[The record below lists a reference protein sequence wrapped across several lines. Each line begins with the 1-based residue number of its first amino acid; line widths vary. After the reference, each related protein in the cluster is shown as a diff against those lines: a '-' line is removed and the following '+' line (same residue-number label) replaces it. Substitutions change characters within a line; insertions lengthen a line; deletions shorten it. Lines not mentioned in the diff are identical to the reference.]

1 VEQTVE
7 IKHKYITKPSRSGLK
22 YHLKTFGC
30 QMNEH
35 DSERIAGLFEQDGMV
50 RATDEDTAD
59 VLFVNTCTIRENA
72 DDKLYGTL
80 GQLKQWKLKKEN
92 RKLLVGGCA
101 AQKDKSL
108 VRDKAPWV
116 DVVLGTHNL
125 TNVINLLNQSED
137 WGPVTEIIDE
147 IDEMPTEAPSIR
159 ESEFSAWLTIQ
170 IGCNN
175 SCTFCIVPSVRGAEI
190 SRRPSD
196 IINEAK
202 SMIDSGVKEITLLG
216 QNVNSYGRDLR
227 IDNKARPYF
236 AQLLYKLNELDGL
249 ERIRFTSPHPKDFK
263 KETLEAVNDLE
274 KVCKQV
280 HVPLQSGSS
289 KVLSKMQRGYTKE
302 KFLEKIELVKNTVDN
317 VSLTS
322 DVIVGF
328 PGETEDDFLD
338 TLEVLMTSEFDSI
351 FMFQF
356 SPRPG
361 TRAYDM
367 KEDFIEKDIITD
379 RFNRLKEMQTDI
391 SHKRFKRFIGTKQ
404 KVLVEKTSK
413 KNSEIFTGKIDG
425 GHITH
430 LDKRNLAI
438 GDYINVE
445 IKEATPFYLKAESIN

>member
-1 VEQTVE
+1 
-7 IKHKYITKPSRSGLK
+7 
-22 YHLKTFGC
+22 
-30 QMNEH
+30 
-35 DSERIAGLFEQDGMV
+35 
-50 RATDEDTAD
+50 
-59 VLFVNTCTIRENA
+59 
-72 DDKLYGTL
+72 
-80 GQLKQWKLKKEN
+80 QLKQWKLKKNN

-101 AQKDKSL
+101 AQKDKTL
-108 VRDKAPWV
+108 VRDRAPWV
-116 DVVLGTHNL
+116 DVVMGTHNL

-159 ESEFSAWLTIQ
+159 ESQFSAWLTIQ

-175 SCTFCIVPSVRGAEI
+175 SCTFCIVPSVRGSEI

-227 IDNKARPYF
+227 IDNKAKPYF

-328 PGETEDDFLD
+328 PGESEDDFAD

-367 KEDFIEKDIITD
+367 KEDFIEKEIITD
-379 RFNRLKEMQTDI
+379 RFNRLKEIQTGI

-404 KVLVEKTSK
+404 KVLIEKTSK
-413 KNSEIFTGKIDG
+413 KNDEIFTGKIDG

-430 LDKRNLAI
+430 LDKSNLAI

-445 IKEATPFYLKAESIN
+445 IKEATPFYLKAEIIN

>member
-1 VEQTVE
+1 MEQTVE
-7 IKHKYITKPSRSGLK
+7 IKQKYITKPSRAGLK

-50 RATDEDTAD
+50 RAADEDTAD

-80 GQLKQWKLKKEN
+80 GQLKQWKLNKEN

-175 SCTFCIVPSVRGAEI
+175 SCTFCIVPSVRGSEI

-328 PGETEDDFLD
+328 PGETEDDFID
-338 TLEVLMTSEFDSI
+338 TLEVLMSSEFDSI

-361 TRAYDM
+361 TRAYNM
-367 KEDFIEKDIITD
+367 KDDFIEKEIITD
-379 RFNRLKEMQTDI
+379 RFNRLKEIQTDI

-430 LDKRNLAI
+430 LDKDNLAI
-438 GDYINVE
+438 GDYIDVE
-445 IKEATPFYLKAESIN
+445 IKEATPFYLKAEIIN

>member
-1 VEQTVE
+1 MEQTVE

-137 WGPVTEIIDE
+137 WGPVTEIVDE

-338 TLEVLMTSEFDSI
+338 TLEVLTTSEFDSI

-367 KEDFIEKDIITD
+367 KEEFIEKDIITD

>member
-1 VEQTVE
+1 MEQTVE
-7 IKHKYITKPSRSGLK
+7 IKQKYITKPSRSGLK

-137 WGPVTEIIDE
+137 WGPVTEIVDE

-175 SCTFCIVPSVRGAEI
+175 SCTFCIVPSVRGTEI

-302 KFLEKIELVKNTVDN
+302 KFLEKIELVKNHPTNLIYNFDANEDQLLVFSEMYYPHGWSVKIDDQKAKIFPVN
-317 VSLTS
+317 YVLRALRVPYGNHTIEFTFDPPVVRLGGSIRLVSL
-322 DVIVGF
+322 
-328 PGETEDDFLD
+328 L
-338 TLEVLMTSEFDSI
+338 I
-351 FMFQF
+351 FILVVSCFGYQ
-356 SPRPG
+356 
-361 TRAYDM
+361 
-367 KEDFIEKDIITD
+367 
-379 RFNRLKEMQTDI
+379 
-391 SHKRFKRFIGTKQ
+391 RFK
-404 KVLVEKTSK
+404 K
-413 KNSEIFTGKIDG
+413 K
-425 GHITH
+425 
-430 LDKRNLAI
+430 
-438 GDYINVE
+438 IN
-445 IKEATPFYLKAESIN
+445 